1 MRNDDSVST
10 EIQVDDETRAALLL
24 FNERVEA
31 TAAAER
37 GKKKIAKAERAKA
50 EAAKEVRRVNDN
62 PDATA
67 EQKAEAEAAY
77 KAASDH
83 FQVVQANPLAGEQRP
98 KPKAEE
104 PPAADT
110 ADDSGTADGSEAS
123 ADAPAQG
130 DELAEASADE
140 EAPSS
145 EEASPEGE

>member
-1 MRNDDSVST
+1 MTDDVWVTT
-10 EIQVDDETRAALLL
+10 EIPLDNETRTALLL
-24 FNERVEA
+24 FNERLDA
-31 TAAAER
+31 RALAQR
-37 GKKKIAKAERAKA
+37 GKKRVAKAEPAK
-50 EAAKEVRRVNDN
+50 EAAATNVRKVNDN

-77 KAASDH
+77 KAASGH